1 MKNIAII
8 AIILTIGFAWLY
20 FVAQRD
26 KVIMSISYCTIEDAQ
41 GKLQHY
47 VCEENPAEATLP
59 TNN

>member
-8 AIILTIGFAWLY
+8 AVVLVIGFAWLY
-20 FVAQRD
+20 FIAKRD
-26 KVIMSISYCTIEDAQ
+26 KIVMSVTYCHYEDAQ

-47 VCEENPAEATLP
+47 VCEENPAEANLS